1 MSRYPKRERISLE
14 SVAAICNSAQYIAPL
29 IESIAMS
36 LDVLEMTDTPGQP
49 MAQVDMRELR
59 KQQRDDSLIG
69 FWVRAVK
76 DKRIPNK
83 NEEEKLDTQSKNVK
97 HTSEVKCD
105 VTCEFETESDT
116 DCELDISINY
126 PPKINAHSIDGE
138 TQNAN
143 EVNTEQEIV
152 LESPVPRRSARRR
165 KKPEWHS
172 FYQMN
177 QISVRESLPE
187 TKHVL
192 VNLISSGV
200 LQGVSETMVSRIV
213 NTVLDVG

>member
-1 MSRYPKRERISLE
+1 
-14 SVAAICNSAQYIAPL
+14 
-29 IESIAMS
+29 MS

-59 KQQRDDSLIG
+59 KQQREDSLIG

-76 DKRIPNK
+76 DKKIPNK
-83 NEEEKLDTQSKNVK
+83 NEEVKLDTQSKNLK
-97 HTSEVKCD
+97 HTSDVKCD

-126 PPKINAHSIDGE
+126 PLKFNAHSIDGE
-138 TQNAN
+138 THNAN

-152 LESPVPRRSARRR
+152 LEPPMPRRSARRR

-177 QISVRESLPE
+177 QMSVRESLPE
-187 TKHVL
+187 TKYVL

-213 NTVLDVG
+213 NTILDVG

>member
-1 MSRYPKRERISLE
+1 
-14 SVAAICNSAQYIAPL
+14 
-29 IESIAMS
+29 MS

-59 KQQRDDSLIG
+59 KQQREDSLIG

-76 DKRIPNK
+76 DKKIPNK
-83 NEEEKLDTQSKNVK
+83 VSFKNTKENLTMYRSFQNLKLVRGVLYREIQENDQKK
-97 HTSEVKCD
+97 H
-105 VTCEFETESDT
+105 
-116 DCELDISINY
+116 
-126 PPKINAHSIDGE
+126 IDGE
-138 TQNAN
+138 THNAN
-143 EVNTEQEIV
+143 EVNTEQEIA
-152 LESPVPRRSARRR
+152 LESPMPRRSARRR

-177 QISVRESLPE
+177 QMSVRESLPE
-187 TKHVL
+187 TKYVL

-213 NTVLDVG
+213 NTILDVG